1 MRVLRLASCAIS
13 LGIVLTGCITTKT
26 TQINPDLPTMSGL
39 KTISDMTE
47 IAFEWPL
54 MADANIS
61 GYYLYRSNPNDNHHL
76 NVIAKLND
84 KFTTHYVDSNLA
96 PATEYLYELRTYD
109 ELGNI
114 SGEGQRISVST
125 QPLIESVSFIQA
137 IYGLPNKIKVLWRP
151 HPDLRV
157 ASYILEK
164 SSLSSDRWHEVARI
178 NGRLN
183 VEYIDNDVK
192 AGQNYRY
199 RILVKTCNGIVSAP
213 SKVVDAQA
221 KALPNMVMNLNA
233 SVNLPK
239 KILLTWEPN
248 SNEDFDHYAIYRA
261 TNEIFPM
268 TKIATTIDVA
278 YEDLV
283 NDNGVNYY
291 YKVTAVDKDGLESP
305 RQNAPVVGSTLSA
318 PKEPVFNYARFNDSA
333 IELSWNISSDSRAV
347 KYKITKS
354 SKQGQDIIY
363 DVVGQSYSDFN
374 IQRGVEYTYKIQAID
389 EYGIESKYSK
399 KAVVITK

>member
-1 MRVLRLASCAIS
+1 
-13 LGIVLTGCITTKT
+13 
-26 TQINPDLPTMSGL
+26 
-39 KTISDMTE
+39 
-47 IAFEWPL
+47 
-54 MADANIS
+54 
-61 GYYLYRSNPNDNHHL
+61 
-76 NVIAKLND
+76 
-84 KFTTHYVDSNLA
+84 
-96 PATEYLYELRTYD
+96 
-109 ELGNI
+109 
-114 SGEGQRISVST
+114 
-125 QPLIESVSFIQA
+125 
-137 IYGLPNKIKVLWRP
+137 
-151 HPDLRV
+151 
-157 ASYILEK
+157 
-164 SSLSSDRWHEVARI
+164 
-178 NGRLN
+178 
-183 VEYIDNDVK
+183 
-192 AGQNYRY
+192 
-199 RILVKTCNGIVSAP
+199 
-213 SKVVDAQA
+213 
-221 KALPNMVMNLNA
+221 MVMNLNA

-239 KILLTWEPN
+239 NLANMGAN

-268 TKIATTIDVA
+268 TKIATTMDVA

-374 IQRGVEYTYKIQAID
+374 IQEA
-389 EYGIESKYSK
+389 
-399 KAVVITK
+399 

>member
-1 MRVLRLASCAIS
+1 MIS
-13 LGIVLTGCITTKT
+13 LAIVLAGCVTTKT
-26 TQINPDLPTMSGL
+26 TQINPNLPTMSGL

-61 GYYLYRSNPNDNHHL
+61 GYYLYRSNPNENHQL
-76 NVIAKLND
+76 NAVAKLDD
-84 KFTTHYVDSNLA
+84 KFTTHYVDRDLA
-96 PATEYLYELRTYD
+96 PATQYVYELRTYD

-137 IYGLPNKIKVLWRP
+137 LYGLPNKIKVLWRP

-157 ASYILEK
+157 SSYILEK
-164 SSLSSDRWHEVARI
+164 SSLSSDRWHEIARI

-183 VEYIDNDVK
+183 VEYIDNDVQ

-199 RILVKTCNGIVSAP
+199 RISVKTYNGIVSAP
-213 SKVVDAQA
+213 SKIVDAQT
-221 KALPNMVMNLNA
+221 KALPDMVTNLTA
-233 SVNLPK
+233 STNLPK
-239 KILLTWEPN
+239 KIVLTWEPN
-248 SNEDFDHYAIYRA
+248 LNEDFDHYAIYRS
-261 TNEIFPM
+261 TNSIFPM
-268 TKIATTIDVA
+268 TQVAKTLDTA
-278 YEDLV
+278 YEDLI

-291 YKVTAVDKDGLESP
+291 YKVTAVDKDALESP
-305 RQNAPVVGSTLSA
+305 SQNAAVVGSTLPA
-318 PKEPVFNYARFNDSA
+318 PKEPVFSYARFNGTA
-333 IELSWNISSDSRAV
+333 IELGWNQSSDARAI

-354 SKQGQDIIY
+354 SNQGEEIIY

-374 IQRGVEYTYKIQAID
+374 IQMGVEYSYKIQAID
-389 EYGIESKYSK
+389 EYGIESKYSQ
-399 KAVVITK
+399 KAVVISK